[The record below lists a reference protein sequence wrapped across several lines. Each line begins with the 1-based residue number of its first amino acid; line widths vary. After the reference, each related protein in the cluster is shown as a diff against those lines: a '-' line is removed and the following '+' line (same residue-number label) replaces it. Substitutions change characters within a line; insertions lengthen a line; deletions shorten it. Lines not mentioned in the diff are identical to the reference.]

1 MNINEAISRLQNL
14 TNTKF
19 TQTELG
25 VALEKTRSDIN
36 AKAKRGTELKLSDI
50 QKIENYIH
58 KKYNLKIDLIN
69 TKQILNN
76 KNSDKHNDFIEIISK
91 NIGVDSS
98 NARIITACGDS
109 MHPTI
114 EHGDN
119 LLIDTSKKEIYDGKI
134 YCVEINKQLQPK
146 RLQIIPPDKIKVIS
160 DNKDKYDSFY
170 IDNIKKENFSIV
182 GEVCWWGRTA
192 R

>member
-1 MNINEAISRLQNL
+1 MDINEAISRLQNL

-25 VALEKTRSDIN
+25 IALGKTRSDIN

-50 QKIENYIH
+50 QKIEQYI
-58 KKYNLKIDLIN
+58 KNKYNLKIDLLT
-69 TKQILNN
+69 TKQLQN
-76 KNSDKHNDFIEIISK
+76 KNNDFVEIISK
-91 NIGVDSS
+91 NVGIDSS
-98 NARIITACGDS
+98 NAKIITAYGDS

-119 LLIDTSKKEIYDGKI
+119 LLVDTSKKEVCDGKI
-134 YCVEINKQLQPK
+134 YCVQINKQLQPK

-170 IDNIKKENFSIV
+170 IDDMSKKEDFSIV
-182 GEVCWWGRTA
+182 GEVCWWARTS